1 MKLSFTLL
9 LVFFIGNTY
18 LAQAQKDAT
27 KEPKTTLIV
36 TVNGKEYKVSEDEE
50 INKDGNSISVSISKA
65 KTFRNK
71 SISFDYPTGFGFEYE
86 SSYGYKNWTFDGNN
100 FIIMYFELSGENTLD
115 NFVDEISGRFGKSN
129 CKIET
134 KSLKL
139 GSRTL
144 KGKRINVDLMGEKLT
159 LDLLEIKMKDGKT
172 RIIAFQ
178 DSLNDYG
185 KPTEEGKEAI
195 NLIYN
200 TITYKK

>member
-18 LAQAQKDAT
+18 LAQAQKDDT

-36 TVNGKEYKVSEDEE
+36 TVNGREYKVSEDEE
-50 INKDGNSISVSISKA
+50 INKDGNSISVSISKS
-65 KTFRNK
+65 KTFNNK
-71 SISFDYPTGFGFEYE
+71 SVSFDYPTSFGFEYE

-100 FIIMYFELSGENTLD
+100 FIIMYFELSGENTLND
-115 NFVDEISGRFGKSN
+115 FVDEISGRFGKSN
-129 CKIET
+129 CEIEK

-185 KPTEEGKEAI
+185 KATEEGKEAI

-200 TITYKK
+200 TITYK